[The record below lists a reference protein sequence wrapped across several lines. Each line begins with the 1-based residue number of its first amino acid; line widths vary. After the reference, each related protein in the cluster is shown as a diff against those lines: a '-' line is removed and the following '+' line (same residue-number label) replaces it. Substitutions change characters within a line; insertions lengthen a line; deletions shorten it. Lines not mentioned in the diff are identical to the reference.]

1 MLNNKVITSSQN
13 QYVSLTR
20 SLDNRKNREKQRL
33 FRIDGV
39 KLMCEALKKG
49 VNIRFAL
56 LSESFYTIVLK
67 KAERLY
73 GVCEKDIGFKTV
85 IVADRI
91 FEQLSEEKSPEG
103 IICVAEYLG
112 DMHKD
117 VSAEDAIPA
126 DRSSKIL
133 LLESLRDPQNVG
145 AIIRVAAA
153 FGVDR
158 IIMSNDCADIYSSK
172 TLRAAMGAA
181 FTVHIDRTYDL
192 PLTVR
197 KLIESG
203 RRVFA
208 AALNRDSKK
217 LGEFEIMSGDC
228 VVIGNEGHG
237 LSGDTLEACGE
248 SVFIP
253 MSEGVE
259 SLNAAT
265 AAAVLVWEFFGSG
278 KDSI

>member
-1 MLNNKVITSSQN
+1 MMYNEVITSSQN

-20 SLDNRKNREKQRL
+20 SLENRKNREKQRL

-39 KLMCEALKKG
+39 KLMCEAVKKG

-56 LSESFYTIVLK
+56 F
-67 KAERLY
+67 AERLCDFVLERAEKLY
-73 GVCEKDIGFKTV
+73 GVCEKDLDFKLITV
-85 IVADRI
+85 SDRI

-103 IICVAEYLG
+103 VICVAEYLE
-112 DMHKD
+112 DMHRE
-117 VSAEDAIPA
+117 VSAEEAVPSDTAT
-126 DRSSKIL
+126 KIL

-145 AIIRVAAA
+145 AVIRVAAA

-172 TLRAAMGAA
+172 TLRAAMGTA
-181 FTVHIDRTYDL
+181 FAIPIDRTCDL

-197 KLIESG
+197 KLTESG

-217 LGEFEIMSGDC
+217 LGEFKILSGDC

-237 LSGDTLEACGE
+237 LSSDTVDACGE

-253 MSEGVE
+253 MSDGVE

-278 KDSI
+278 RI